1 MEIEKDIFICSTKDR
16 KIQDLT
22 LIELFDLVKKGDDLA
37 TKIFNERFSQITSK
51 PKVRHLP
58 GQHDQMT
65 HGKGGGGGRV
75 ARPGMGDIKISNETA
90 ADMAKGS
97 AGPHLQKNN
106 QGQWE
111 FTPERQALHDQ
122 IVENAVANVPKSD
135 DPTVYM
141 LGGGSG
147 TGKSSNRRAGKLDI
161 PGEKSGKAVD
171 VNPDEYKKALPEYAA
186 TGELTRAAFTHEESS
201 YLSKRVSAAAMERQQ
216 DIVLDAVHDSGV
228 SKVQGKIDTARANG
242 YKVKAVYLTRPT
254 EIALKGNVDRL
265 AREGRIVPDI
275 ELKRLHIGVSQVV
288 PQVARNFD
296 EFSLFDSTDGL
307 KLLATGG
314 NGRLDIVDQAGYDSF
329 VAKGNERI

>member
-1 MEIEKDIFICSTKDR
+1 MEIEKDIFICSTKQR
-16 KIQDLT
+16 KMQDLT
-22 LIELFDLVKKGDDLA
+22 LIELFDLVKQGDELA
-37 TKIFNERFSQITSK
+37 IKIFNERFNQITSQ

-58 GQHDQMT
+58 GQHDQMS
-65 HGKGGGGGRV
+65 HGKGGGGRIG
-75 ARPGMGDIKISNETA
+75 RPGMGDISIDDQSAK
-90 ADMAKGS
+90 DMMQGS
-97 AGPHLQKNN
+97 AAPYLQKNN
-106 QGQWE
+106 DKWE

-122 IVENAVANVPKSD
+122 IVEDAVANVPKSN

-147 TGKSSNRRAGKLDI
+147 TGKSSNRRAGRLDI
-161 PGEKSGKAVD
+161 PAEKSGLAVD
-171 VNPDEYKKALPEYAA
+171 VNADEYKKALPEYAA

-228 SKVQGKIDTARANG
+228 SKVQSKIDIARENG
-242 YKVKAVYLTRPT
+242 YKVKAIYLTRPT

-265 AREGRIVPDI
+265 AREGRIVPEK

-288 PQVARNFD
+288 PQIARNFD
-296 EFSLFDSTDGL
+296 EFNLFDSTDGL

-314 NGRLDIVDQAGYDSF
+314 NGRLNIVDQAGYDSF